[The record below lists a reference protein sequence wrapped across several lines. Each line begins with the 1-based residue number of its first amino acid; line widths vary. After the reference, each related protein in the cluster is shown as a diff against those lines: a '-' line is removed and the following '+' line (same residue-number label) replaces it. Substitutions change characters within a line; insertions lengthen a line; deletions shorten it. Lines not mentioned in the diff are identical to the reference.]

1 MCMLKTFPEL
11 LKEYRKEHNLSQAA
25 LAKKLGVSQSLIG
38 MYETNRN
45 KPTPEDYPLFTR
57 LFEISMVELINA
69 LYPLSEHNEYERFLV
84 KLDSGIPVE
93 ELKKDYLIELDG
105 LEVTDEELEKAID
118 TIRFNRYKKSM
129 KPDVIPFK
137 QKD

>member
-1 MCMLKTFPEL
+1 MEGVFKGRGIVILKTFSEL
-11 LKEYRKEHNLSQAA
+11 LKAYRKEHNLSQTA

-57 LFEISMVELINA
+57 LFEISIVELINT

-84 KLDSGIPVE
+84 KLDSRIPVE

-105 LEVTDEELEKAID
+105 LEVTNDELKEAIES
-118 TIRFNRYKKSM
+118 IRYNRFKKNN
-129 KPDVIPFK
+129 
-137 QKD
+137 Q